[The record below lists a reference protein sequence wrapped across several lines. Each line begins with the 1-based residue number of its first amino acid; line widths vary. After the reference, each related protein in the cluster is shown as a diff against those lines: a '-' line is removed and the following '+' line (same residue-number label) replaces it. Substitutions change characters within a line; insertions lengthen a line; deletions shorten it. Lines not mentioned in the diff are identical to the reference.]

1 MTRSLPM
8 VAGWVT
14 AAVATVIAILAGGYI
29 PTDPATLP
37 QSLLGAALFGP
48 GELPQVTRAIV
59 AALVLGPYAWLLYKN
74 RVVAIPTVRI
84 MGAVGVLGLCLVA
97 ASLMS
102 PYRYPAL
109 VSLAQWL
116 VALGGLVAL
125 VALMGRGQGP
135 PFLLAAITVAGG
147 LLAMRGIMEYSAMK
161 SIDPNWRI
169 FGGYQNPNALAGV
182 LAACVPVSVGLTSTL
197 KRPINIMAAA
207 WTLVL
212 VMGVVLTQSRGGF
225 LAMGVGLAGAAI
237 VLAFQKDFRRA
248 IGWIVPLLLAI
259 ALTVS
264 LSNRDFGSGAPGAP
278 GGRLANVQSTEAQS
292 SGFRQ
297 NLWRSSAE
305 LIAQKPL
312 GRGLGSFRYEVGKP
326 GLVTQTVHA
335 HQTYLQL
342 AVEGGVLALLALL
355 AVAWFWLRDTLKNA
369 KSLTDER
376 RLRLVGVVGGVIA
389 LGAQGMTETN
399 LASFGPLWL
408 LVALLAAGLCLAAD
422 GVSPEQAPPPF
433 RLATALMVA
442 VVPLIAGLWLAGSE
456 VTRNGLFTRLMASPS
471 PSVVQ
476 ELTESGR
483 KYADGDLYYYAGRLT
498 PPGDAQVSHFV
509 QSVNLLP
516 STRNLRALA
525 NAYAEHPGLDEST
538 KKANAT
544 AAFDRALDLDPH
556 NLTTLAEML
565 AYAERREDTAA
576 IREIAERMIAVEST
590 AVYRTRSLPEFVPT
604 ETADARV
611 ALARITSSPTE
622 KRGLLDEALAIYDRY
637 AKTTVPYLRNL
648 VYNSQTGQYDESVTI
663 AGESLRRAREVEA
676 AAAEAREMLSN

>member
-1 MTRSLPM
+1 MARRDLLLRRRIGAEIEGASRERVGLQLGRDAPFVEGVEGPADVDAAKLEILLAHEEERGCLDLQHLGRHAEELVGLGRVGVLH
-8 VAGWVT
+8 VAGVGGDGRDLRGSLGREADGVV
-14 AAVATVIAILAGGYI
+14 AAARRAHDARG
-29 PTDPATLP
+29 
-37 QSLLGAALFGP
+37 GAARLGQRPQVVEGGFDARFRRGVVGTRP
-48 GELPQVTRAIV
+48 ALDEVARLPVRRDDEKALRGELAH
-59 AALVLGPYAWLLYKN
+59 
-74 RVVAIPTVRI
+74 

-326 GLVTQTVHA
+326 GLVPGEWIKPG
-335 HQTYLQL
+335 
-342 AVEGGVLALLALL
+342 AVVLDIGISRLPDGRLSGDVDFETARTRAGWITPVPGGVGPMTIAMLLEN
-355 AVAWFWLRDTLKNA
+355 TL
-369 KSLTDER
+369 
-376 RLRLVGVVGGVIA
+376 
-389 LGAQGMTETN
+389 
-399 LASFGPLWL
+399 
-408 LVALLAAGLCLAAD
+408 
-422 GVSPEQAPPPF
+422 
-433 RLATALMVA
+433 
-442 VVPLIAGLWLAGSE
+442 
-456 VTRNGLFTRLMASPS
+456 
-471 PSVVQ
+471 
-476 ELTESGR
+476 
-483 KYADGDLYYYAGRLT
+483 
-498 PPGDAQVSHFV
+498 
-509 QSVNLLP
+509 
-516 STRNLRALA
+516 
-525 NAYAEHPGLDEST
+525 
-538 KKANAT
+538 T
-544 AAFDRALDLDPH
+544 AAVSGPSL
-556 NLTTLAEML
+556 LTARQL
-565 AYAERREDTAA
+565 
-576 IREIAERMIAVEST
+576 
-590 AVYRTRSLPEFVPT
+590 
-604 ETADARV
+604 ET
-611 ALARITSSPTE
+611 
-622 KRGLLDEALAIYDRY
+622 G
-637 AKTTVPYLRNL
+637 
-648 VYNSQTGQYDESVTI
+648 SQPAQDG
-663 AGESLRRAREVEA
+663 RHP
-676 AAAEAREMLSN
+676 

>member
-37 QSLLGAALFGP
+37 ESLLGAALFGP

-74 RVVAIPTVRI
+74 RVVAIPSVRI

-147 LLAMRGIMEYSAMK
+147 LLALRGIMEYSAMK

-225 LAMGVGLAGAAI
+225 LAMGVGLAVAAI

-248 IGWIVPLLLAI
+248 IGWIVPLLLAV

-376 RLRLVGVVGGVIA
+376 RLRLVGVVGGVSMPMATCTITRDA
-389 LGAQGMTETN
+389 SHPPATVKSPISYSPSISS
-399 LASFGPLWL
+399 LAPAIF
-408 LVALLAAGLCLAAD
+408 ALLQT
-422 GVSPEQAPPPF
+422 P
-433 RLATALMVA
+433 M
-442 VVPLIAGLWLAGSE
+442 
-456 VTRNGLFTRLMASPS
+456 PS
-471 PSVVQ
+471 IQVWTNPR
-476 ELTESGR
+476 R
-483 KYADGDLYYYAGRLT
+483 KPT
-498 PPGDAQVSHFV
+498 PWP
-509 QSVNLLP
+509 P
-516 STRNLRALA
+516 STA
-525 NAYAEHPGLDEST
+525 PST
-538 KKANAT
+538 WT
-544 AAFDRALDLDPH
+544 R
-556 NLTTLAEML
+556 TT
-565 AYAERREDTAA
+565 
-576 IREIAERMIAVEST
+576 
-590 AVYRTRSLPEFVPT
+590 
-604 ETADARV
+604 
-611 ALARITSSPTE
+611 
-622 KRGLLDEALAIYDRY
+622 
-637 AKTTVPYLRNL
+637 
-648 VYNSQTGQYDESVTI
+648 
-663 AGESLRRAREVEA
+663 
-676 AAAEAREMLSN
+676 